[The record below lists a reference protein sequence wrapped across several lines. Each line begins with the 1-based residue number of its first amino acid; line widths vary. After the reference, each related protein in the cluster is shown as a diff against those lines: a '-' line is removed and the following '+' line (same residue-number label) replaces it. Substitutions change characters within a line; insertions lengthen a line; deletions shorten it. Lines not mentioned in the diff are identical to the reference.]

1 MTEKKVLIVESPTK
15 ARTLSAYLGDGMEV
29 HSSKGHVRD
38 LPERELG
45 VDIGN
50 GFSPKWVVR
59 DRRVVSSLKKAVK
72 DARVVYLATDPDRE
86 GEAIAYDLLELLGD
100 GNRHRFARVLLHEI
114 TPEAVRRALEEP
126 TEVDLRKV
134 EAQRA
139 RRILDR
145 LVGYQLSPL
154 LSLVLA
160 GRRYE
165 GLSAGR
171 VQSVALRFI
180 CDREL
185 EIQGFVPEPYW
196 EVEAH
201 FPTQPPFSAKLE
213 DRITDPAELERTR
226 KTLLRAGFQV
236 EEVLEEEVKRRP
248 PPPFITSTLQQAAAS
263 ELSFSPRRTM
273 QVAQQLYE
281 GVEVKGKR
289 LGLITYM
296 RTDSVRVADSAIQAA
311 RLFIKDSF
319 GKEFLSPKPRRF
331 KNKKRAQDAHE
342 AIRPT
347 HVSLTPRE
355 VAPHLTPEQAKL
367 YELIWR
373 RFVATQMADG
383 VWRRRK
389 VTISCGGL
397 KFRASASWPVFPGF
411 TLVLPV
417 GKLEDEGVT
426 LPEGLEAG
434 LSLPPPELEFLEKK
448 TEPPGRYTEAGLVRK
463 LEREGI
469 GRPSTYAQIVS
480 VIQERGYVKRENG
493 SLRPTLLGHVVT
505 DFLRAHFPETV
516 REDFT
521 AKLEEDLDRI
531 QEGEADRVQVL
542 SSFYGWFSQRLSQ
555 VEGGI
560 KQGKRPF
567 RVLTDVPCPK
577 CGAPMEVRVW
587 KGGLYLG
594 CSRYPECRTTRSLPP
609 DPKYRYGEGRV
620 ELAQG
625 LAEAE
630 AASGAPCPDCNT
642 PMQLKH
648 GRYGRFLACPNC
660 NRTTPVPTGVS
671 CPKCGQGELVER
683 FSPRRGTFYACNRY
697 PDCRFTLPG
706 RPIEPCGECKKG
718 VLYEDPR
725 SGPRCSNPEC
735 PTRTNTPPQEA

>member
-1 MTEKKVLIVESPTK
+1 MAGKKVLIVESPTK
-15 ARTLSAYLGDGMEV
+15 ARTLSGYLGKEV
-29 HSSKGHVRD
+29 EVYSSKGHVRD

-59 DRRVVSSLKKAVK
+59 DRKLIANLRKTVR
-72 DARVVYLATDPDRE
+72 DAALVYLATDPDRE
-86 GEAIAYDLLELLGD
+86 GEAIAFDLLELLSD
-100 GNRHRFARVLLHEI
+100 GNRDRFARVLFHEI
-114 TPEAVRRALEEP
+114 TPEAVRQALKEP
-126 TEVDLRKV
+126 GEVDLRKV

-145 LVGYQLSPL
+145 LVGYQVSPL

-160 GRRYE
+160 GRRFE

-185 EIQGFVPEPYW
+185 EIQDFVPEPYW
-196 EVEAH
+196 EVEAR
-201 FPTQPPFSAKLE
+201 FPTEPPFVAKLE
-213 DRITDPAELERTR
+213 GKLTDEAQVKRLEEELSHAE
-226 KTLLRAGFQV
+226 FVV
-236 EEVLEEEVKRRP
+236 EEVVEEEVKRRP

-273 QVAQQLYE
+273 QIAQQLYE
-281 GVEVKGKR
+281 GVDVAGKP

-296 RTDSVRVADSAIQAA
+296 RTDSVRVADSAIKEA
-311 RLFIKDSF
+311 RVLVRDRF
-319 GKEFLSPKPRRF
+319 GKEFLSPRPRKF
-331 KNKKRAQDAHE
+331 KNKRRAQDAHE

-347 HVSLTPRE
+347 QVTLDPDQ
-355 VAPHLTPEQAKL
+355 VAPYLTPEQRKL
-367 YELIWR
+367 YALIWR

-383 VWRRRK
+383 IWRRRK
-389 VTISCGGL
+389 VKIRAGNWV
-397 KFRASASWPVFPGF
+397 FRASASWRVFPGF
-411 TLVLPV
+411 TRVLQV
-417 GKLEDEGVT
+417 EKLADEEVD
-426 LPEGLEAG
+426 LPEVLASGME
-434 LSLPPPELEFLEKK
+434 LPAPELAFLEKK

-493 SLRPTLLGHVVT
+493 SLRPTLLGHLVT
-505 DFLRAHFPETV
+505 DFLRNYFPETV

-521 AKLEEDLDRI
+521 AKMEEDLDRI
-531 QEGEADRVQVL
+531 QEGQADRLQVL
-542 SSFYGWFSQRLSQ
+542 SSFYRWFSQRLSQ
-555 VEGGI
+555 VEGEI
-560 KQGKRPF
+560 KEGKKPF
-567 RVLTDVPCPK
+567 RVLTDVSCPK

-594 CSRYPECRTTRSLPP
+594 CSRYPECRTTRNLPP
-609 DPKYRYGEGRV
+609 DVKYRYRPERV
-620 ELAQG
+620 ELAEG

-630 AASGAPCPDCNT
+630 DAPAAPCPKCGT

-648 GRYGRFLACPNC
+648 GRYGRFLACPKC
-660 NRTTPVPTGVS
+660 GHTMPVPTGVT

-683 FSPRRGTFYACNRY
+683 YSPRRGTFYACNRY

-706 RPIEPCGECKKG
+706 KPVETCPICKKG

-725 SGPRCSNPEC
+725 YGRRCSNPEC
-735 PTRTNTPPQEA
+735 PTRA